1 MLPNQPIEGNQDAGG
16 QTAKPAPSASPSQ
29 PSAVDYAK
37 TIQDLQRTQQAQEA
51 TIRALQSEKDKRWA
65 TEVAPL
71 RDQVARLAEQ
81 LGVDENQVKKAQV
94 NMALEDLAEAYMD
107 ESQVEPSSDG
117 TGDGEDHLAE
127 LKDIMA
133 ALELPAN
140 DPRVTDLETQYGND
154 VARFSLE
161 AAKLKLSLNTAQT
174 TPAEQPGPS
183 GRPPSNLPE
192 TDAQKRERIFGPPS
206 KGIFD
211 EATAY
216 SQGGGAFV
224 SGRKIE
230 KK

>member
-16 QTAKPAPSASPSQ
+16 QTAKTDPSATPSQ

-37 TIQDLQRTQQAQEA
+37 VIQDLQRTQAAQEA

-65 TEVAPL
+65 TEVEPMK
-71 RDQVARLAEQ
+71 DQVARLAEA
-81 LGVDENQVKKAQV
+81 LGLDESQVKKAQIE
-94 NMALEDLAEAYMD
+94 MALSDLAEAYMD

-117 TGDGEDHLAE
+117 TGDGEDHSAE

-140 DPRVTDLETQYGND
+140 DPRVTDLITEHGND

-161 AAKLKLSLNTAQT
+161 ASKLKLSLNTAQI
-174 TPAEQPGPS
+174 TPAELPGPS
-183 GRPPSNLPE
+183 GRPSTNQPE